1 MKKTLLLLLI
11 ALSFH
16 SFSQIPDGSI
26 APDWTLM
33 DINGKT
39 YHLYD
44 YLNRGKVVII
54 NFSTASSGLSWD
66 YHNTFTLDSV
76 YSKYGP
82 LGSID
87 TNMMIFFI
95 EGDSTTTLANLQGQG
110 GNSITAGDWVTGTK
124 FPIFNPS
131 NPECALI
138 LSSYGIT
145 NYPTI
150 YMICPDR
157 IINEI
162 GTANVDTIRALSLR
176 ECAPLTNHTSDVKLL
191 KLNNPKQSSLCI
203 SNIIPNF
210 DIQNY
215 AKDTLKSFDV
225 TVVINGETKPIYHW
239 TGSLPKY
246 SITNVDFPEISALT
260 DTTYNIIVY
269 LSNPNGTVDENKAN
283 DTIKSM
289 FSVNAIANEQISIN
303 VLTDEYPTETSWI
316 LMKGIN
322 IIAQSSG
329 YNIKNT
335 QYSEPQCLKH
345 GECYTLNVYDTFG
358 DGFPGG
364 NLEVKRGTTI
374 ILSIPGDSLSSSI
387 SANFCVYNVGI
398 EEKELK
404 QLKIFPNPAYDL
416 VSIENAEDAI
426 IQIYNMFGQLVY
438 SKNKITAFEK
448 VNISN
453 LCQGTY
459 LIRLINENEVIS
471 SKLIVK

>member
-1 MKKTLLLLLI
+1 M
-11 ALSFH
+11 
-16 SFSQIPDGSI
+16 
-26 APDWTLM
+26 
-33 DINGKT
+33 
-39 YHLYD
+39 
-44 YLNRGKVVII
+44 
-54 NFSTASSGLSWD
+54 
-66 YHNTFTLDSV
+66 
-76 YSKYGP
+76 
-82 LGSID
+82 
-87 TNMMIFFI
+87 
-95 EGDSTTTLANLQGQG
+95 
-110 GNSITAGDWVTGTK
+110 
-124 FPIFNPS
+124 
-131 NPECALI
+131 
-138 LSSYGIT
+138 
-145 NYPTI
+145 
-150 YMICPDR
+150 
-157 IINEI
+157 
-162 GTANVDTIRALSLR
+162 
-176 ECAPLTNHTSDVKLL
+176 
-191 KLNNPKQSSLCI
+191 
-203 SNIIPNF
+203 
-210 DIQNY
+210 
-215 AKDTLKSFDV
+215 
-225 TVVINGETKPIYHW
+225 
-239 TGSLPKY
+239 PKY